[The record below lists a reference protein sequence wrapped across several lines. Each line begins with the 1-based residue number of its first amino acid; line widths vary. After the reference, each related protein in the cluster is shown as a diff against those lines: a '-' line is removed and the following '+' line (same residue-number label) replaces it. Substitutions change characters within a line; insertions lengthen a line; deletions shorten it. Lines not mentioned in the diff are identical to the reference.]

1 MSGDACLYLLCGKI
15 AAGKSTL
22 AQELSRQHDI
32 PILAE
37 DQWLAGLFGD
47 RMSSLQDFI
56 AYSTRLRQVFTPHIT
71 DLLRTGSSLIL
82 DFQANTIESRAWM
95 LGIAEASGCHHELHW
110 LDIPDAICKTRLAAR
125 NRTGKHPFSPTE
137 EQFDQISRYFQP
149 PDEQEGL
156 TILRHSD
163 RDFS

>member
-82 DFQANTIESRAWM
+82 DFQANTIESRAWIREM
-95 LGIAEASGCHHELHW
+95 IDASGCRHELHW
-110 LDIPDAICKTRLAAR
+110 LDIPDEICKSRMLAR
-125 NRTGKHPFSPTE
+125 NQSGNHPFAPTE
-137 EQFDQISRYFQP
+137 EQFDRIAQYFQP
-149 PDEQEGL
+149 PEASEEWN
-156 TILRHSD
+156 IVHHRWEPKS
-163 RDFS
+163 